1 MSQPESSQRLSI
13 DVDVLED
20 ELPDVPITG
29 IRQIQT
35 LYGALAEAEKAAQD
49 TDTPT
54 YGVERIY
61 FTPSELE
68 PYINESASDDGILV
82 AVKVDLTGETATY
95 KGLEYQNFSRDI
107 VPRLGYSRYP
117 PGRGIDHS
125 ITHGGSTSSG
135 SDQSTVLTYCMER
148 LNRWTNGTGKEPA
161 IGAVAESDTGHP
173 DGWIIRKL
181 AEVGEQDDVEA
192 AIDSELQRLHEG
204 TPKVAATVKLRLDPS
219 DLDEPGD
226 IDLTDWYYPGEVP
239 VLNHAMRERR
249 KEKLAE
255 SNVDDPSKG
264 TSACQVTNEEADVF
278 GTAGGPMDLYTVQH
292 AEHFPS
298 FQRKEAWRV
307 HPISARAALLIQS
320 GTAFVD
326 ACKTTRNGIGIFTL
340 PYFTSITQERAEL
353 LFVALSQLRDQSAD
367 KHPMK
372 FVADAIR
379 EHGSDKDIDALR
391 FYVMSIENNQG
402 DIRVFNTSPG
412 TTMHTPTRVAEAH
425 QAVLE
430 SPLFTDGGLPT
441 SDSGT
446 PLNPQRGVDALVDDI
461 VSGWYATTTFCE
473 DEESSDNDII
483 EHVTFSVLSD
493 TPINETI
500 LFDRY
505 VERLVEERNTDYGK
519 SDNSGGR
526 GFPHRTVA
534 TQFAQYVTLDRVELL
549 DSSRAAVSNVANDEE
564 DDWNPTYTPMSIHET
579 IDNQLNDFLNAR
591 DELRANDELRG
602 AFLFGAYLGV
612 VAQHQSLPTE
622 YGGRGMNYTILDD
635 IVINQLAPVDVESL
649 VTDLVEKDGVY
660 ARESDVGT
668 SLARPIKDE
677 LMKALTLKQ
686 PREWDLPR
694 SQFQFFVTAGEAYGE
709 QVISTAFEA
718 NGDDQT
724 ETDAQ
729 AEAN

>member
-1 MSQPESSQRLSI
+1 M
-13 DVDVLED
+13 DVFEE

-29 IRQIQT
+29 LRQIQT

-49 TDTPT
+49 SETPT

-61 FTPSELE
+61 FTPSELDRFV
-68 PYINESASDDGILV
+68 NESESDDGVLV
-82 AVKVDLTGETATY
+82 AVKVDLTGETPTY
-95 KGLEYQNFSRDI
+95 EGVEYQNLSRDI
-107 VPRLGYSRYP
+107 VPRLGHSYYW
-117 PGRGIDHS
+117 PGAAIDHS
-125 ITHGGSTSSG
+125 LTHRGSSSG
-135 SDQSTVLTYCMER
+135 SEINTVVDYCMDR
-148 LNRWTNGTGKEPA
+148 LVRWTNETNKEPA
-161 IGAVAESDTGHP
+161 VGSVADAETGHP
-173 DGWIIRKL
+173 DGWVIRGL
-181 AEVGEQDDVEA
+181 REVGQQDDIRET
-192 AIDSELQRLHEG
+192 IESELERFHNGSPLV
-204 TPKVAATVKLRLDPS
+204 TSTVKLRLDPA
-219 DLDEPGD
+219 DLDEHGN
-226 IDLTDWYYPGEVP
+226 IDQTDWYYPGEIP
-239 VLNHAMRERR
+239 VLNHAMKARR

-255 SNVDDPSKG
+255 SNVDNPSKG
-264 TSACQVTNEEADVF
+264 TAACQVTNEETDVF

-320 GTAFVD
+320 GTAFVE
-326 ACKTTRNGIGIFTL
+326 ACKTTRNGIGVFTL

-353 LFVALSQLRDQSAD
+353 LFIALSQLRDQSAD

-379 EHGSDKDIDALR
+379 EHGSDEDIDALR

-461 VSGWYATTTFCE
+461 ISGWYATTTFCE

-500 LFDRY
+500 LFDHY
-505 VERLVEERNTDYGK
+505 VERLVEERNTDYGQ
-519 SDNSGGR
+519 SDNSGGSGR

-534 TQFAQYVTLDRVELL
+534 TQFAQYVTLDRAELL
-549 DSSRAAVSNVANDEE
+549 DSSRAAVSNVVDDEE
-564 DDWNPTYTPMSIHET
+564 DGWNPTYAPMSIHET
-579 IDNQLNDFLNAR
+579 IEDQLNDFLDAR